1 MPMAGPSVC
10 GSVAA
15 YALIM
20 CPRQHDWVTQLA
32 ASECGA
38 GSEPRLPPEGA
49 GEPREV
55 VLFFVLTAL
64 LRCNSHTRQSI
75 HFKWAVRR
83 C

>member
-1 MPMAGPSVC
+1 MGVCNWEASLHVPMAGPSVC

-55 VLFFVLTAL
+55 VLFF
-64 LRCNSHTRQSI
+64 NSFI
-75 HFKWAVRR
+75 EM
-83 C
+83 